1 MQSKVKLLAGAAA
14 GAGLFGAV
22 AYAEPTTEQ
31 KLDALTQEVEQLKQQ
46 QLGVTDKG
54 AKPAAAGK
62 SASHMHSRPPSAA
75 EALGAQRTFVGSYGE
90 MHFNNNSDS
99 GEQEL
104 DFHRFIL
111 FVGHNFTDSV
121 RFFSELELE
130 SSVAGAGE
138 KGEIELEQGYIEAD
152 INDAHSLKAGLFLIP
167 VGIVNETHEPTAF
180 FAVERNPVESNII
193 PTTWW
198 EGGLGLSGRLAPGLG
213 YDIAL
218 TSGLNLDPVTF
229 NIRNGLQKVSEAN
242 ADEGAISYR
251 LRWTGV
257 PGLELAA
264 TALYQDNIVQS
275 SGTSA
280 NPTPALLLETHASYQ
295 TGPFGVRALYA
306 QWDLDSDAARAAGKD
321 NQNGWYVESSYRVMP
336 RLGVFARY
344 NEWDIGGTAAST
356 KQGQTNVGVNF
367 WLVEQV
373 VFKFDVQQGENG
385 PADGFNLGVGYMF

>member
-1 MQSKVKLLAGAAA
+1 MQSKTKLFAGAVA

-46 QLGVTDKG
+46 LGATDKG
-54 AKPAAAGK
+54 TTPAA
-62 SASHMHSRPPSAA
+62 SAKGPSHMHGRAPSAA
-75 EALGAQRTFVGSYGE
+75 EGLGAQRTFIGSYGE
-90 MHFNNNSDS
+90 MHYNNWDT
-99 GEQEL
+99 GKQEL

-121 RFFSELELE
+121 RFFSEFELE
-130 SSVAGAGE
+130 HSIAGE
-138 KGEIELEQGYIEAD
+138 GKKGEIELEQAYIEAD
-152 INDAHSLKAGLFLIP
+152 INDQHSLKAGLFLIP
-167 VGIVNETHEPTAF
+167 VGILNETHEPTTF
-180 FAVERNPVESNII
+180 YAVERNPVESNII

-213 YDIAL
+213 YDVAL
-218 TSGLNLDPVTF
+218 TSGLNLDPATF
-229 NIRNGLQKVSEAN
+229 NIRGGRQKVSEAN
-242 ADEGAISYR
+242 ADDGAISYR

-264 TALYQDNIVQS
+264 TALYQDNIVQR

-295 TGPFGVRALYA
+295 AGPFGVRALYA

-321 NQNGWYVESSYRVMP
+321 DQNGWYVEPSFKVTP
-336 RLGVFARY
+336 KLGAFARY
-344 NEWDIGGTAAST
+344 AEWDVGGTAAST
-356 KQGQTNVGVNF
+356 KQDQTNVGLNF
-367 WLVEQV
+367 WPVEEV
-373 VFKFDVQQGENG
+373 VFKIDVQQQGDNG
-385 PADGFNLGVGYMF
+385 AADGFNLGVGYMF